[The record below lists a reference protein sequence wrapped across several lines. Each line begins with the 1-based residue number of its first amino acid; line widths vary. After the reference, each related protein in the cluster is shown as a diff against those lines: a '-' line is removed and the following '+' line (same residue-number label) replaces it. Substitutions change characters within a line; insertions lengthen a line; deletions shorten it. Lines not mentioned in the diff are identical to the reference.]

1 TNCRTNDKRKCREI
15 GDKMATRLENLEIY
29 LLRQE
34 LLKLGKIEELAKINE
49 ILLEEAKSKKGE

>member
-1 TNCRTNDKRKCREI
+1 
-15 GDKMATRLENLEIY
+15 MATRLENLEIY